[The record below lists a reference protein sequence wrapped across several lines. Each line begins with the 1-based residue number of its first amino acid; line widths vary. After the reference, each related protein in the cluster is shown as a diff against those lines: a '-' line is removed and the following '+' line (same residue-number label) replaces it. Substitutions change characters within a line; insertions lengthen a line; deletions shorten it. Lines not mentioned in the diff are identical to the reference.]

1 MTKPLGIFS
10 VSVAFLV
17 ILAAAVGWHLA
28 AGSGTEARAV
38 QTTTPS
44 LEIRWHGGG
53 IVLQGKVRDAA
64 TQRVLAEGAA
74 ARLGGESDQVTD
86 WLDIAPDALPVAD
99 AAALAKVILL
109 GQEGWHLQR
118 RATEGWLAV
127 QSPTDERSAQA
138 RALLQAAFGPDVA
151 IRLIQLPQLP

>member
-1 MTKPLGIFS
+1 MACL
-10 VSVAFLV
+10 A
-17 ILAAAVGWHLA
+17 ILAAVVGWYLT
-28 AGSGTEARAV
+28 AGSGTEARTAE
-38 QTTTPS
+38 TTPS

-53 IVLQGKVRDAA
+53 IVLQGTVRDAA

-86 WLDIAPDALPVAD
+86 WLDITPTALPVAD
-99 AAALAKVILL
+99 AGALARVILL

-118 RATEGWLAV
+118 RATESWLAV
-127 QSPTDERSAQA
+127 QSPADERSAQA

-151 IRLIQLPQLP
+151 IRLVQLP